1 MGKKMVVQ
9 TTCPVECPDLGGVY
23 FFRPPDKALS
33 KAMPLFE
40 QVRQQKRRALTDT
53 LGRLPTEDE
62 LGELNVDLNDN
73 SLPDGMMEAVCDMFT
88 EGVITWRDVEDEDG
102 NPLPCNEA
110 NKRMIPTEAKW
121 VIVFAYLEQRKGVE
135 EKKAPS
141 AAPPMNCT
149 LTEIVGAS

>member
-23 FFRPPDKALS
+23 FFRPPDKALA
-33 KAMPLFE
+33 KALPLFE
-40 QVRQQKRRALTDT
+40 QLEKDKRKALEEE
-53 LGRLPTEDE
+53 LGRKPTAEELED
-62 LGELNVDLNDN
+62 LNVDPNDN
-73 SLPDGMMEAVCDMFT
+73 SLPDGMMAAVGDMFM
-88 EGVITWRDVEDEDG
+88 EGVVNWQDVEGEDG

-121 VIVFAYLEQRKGVE
+121 VIALAYLEQRKGVE